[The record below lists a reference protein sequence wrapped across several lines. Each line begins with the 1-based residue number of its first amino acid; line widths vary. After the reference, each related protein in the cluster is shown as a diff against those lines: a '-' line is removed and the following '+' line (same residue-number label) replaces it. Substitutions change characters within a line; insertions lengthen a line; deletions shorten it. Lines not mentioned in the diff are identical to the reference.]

1 MSSFFFL
8 MKASLIDP
16 RSSFLNV
23 TFQSNTAMETFR
35 HIRENHLTEIKKLN
49 IKIGKPLE
57 PLKMKALR
65 RPGPKS
71 RTRIGYKKA
80 DDVNGKSSEVISPLN
95 QSSEEMD
102 FESALNSIQQI
113 SENTETKLI
122 LTNYESKITL

>member
-1 MSSFFFL
+1 
-8 MKASLIDP
+8 
-16 RSSFLNV
+16 
-23 TFQSNTAMETFR
+23 METFR

-57 PLKMKALR
+57 PLKMKAFR

-80 DDVNGKSSEVISPLN
+80 DDVSAKSSEVNHPLN
-95 QSSEEMD
+95 ENPSPQEMD
-102 FESALNSIQQI
+102 FESAINSIQQI

-122 LTNYESKITL
+122 LTNSETEITL